1 MLQAINCFLFLHFS
15 SKLMNFHSLTI
26 NQVTK
31 ITPSAVEIVLDIP
44 QSLND
49 RFNYTSGQYITLKA
63 TIDGNDVRRA
73 YSISSIPADGKLSV
87 VVKAVEKGVF
97 SNYAL
102 TLRAGNEIEVAEPQ
116 GLFIHEQS
124 SENKDYLAVAAGSGI
139 TPIISIIK
147 SVLSNETASKFA
159 LIYGNQSVSQTIYYE
174 QLNDLKDKY
183 GDRFILKYCFS
194 REERDE
200 ALFGRVNK
208 GNLNFFIKQDAKEL
222 NFKKAYLCGPE
233 EMIQMVTD
241 NLVEKEILSKE
252 DILFE
257 LFKTAD
263 NEIEITEDS
272 HLSEIT
278 VILDDE
284 KHHFTMK
291 RDEKM
296 LDVMLRNE
304 IDAPYSCQGGI
315 CSSCI
320 CLIEEGEAK
329 MAKNAIL
336 TDSEVSDGFTLA
348 CQAYPKSAKV
358 VVNFD
363 EA

>member
-1 MLQAINCFLFLHFS
+1 MDFY
-15 SKLMNFHSLTI
+15 SLTI
-26 NQVTK
+26 HQVTK
-31 ITPSAVEIVLDIP
+31 ITPLAVEIVLDIP
-44 QSLND
+44 PSLED
-49 RFNYTSGQYITLKA
+49 QFRYVSGQYLTLKA
-63 TIDGNDVRRA
+63 NIDGSDVRRA
-73 YSISSIPADGKLSV
+73 YSLSSSPDEKRLSV

-102 TLRAGNEIEVAEPQ
+102 TLRAGNKLEVAAPQ
-116 GLFIHEQS
+116 GLFVHEI
-124 SENKDYLAVAAGSGI
+124 NKEPKTYLGVAAGSGI

-147 SVLSNETASKFA
+147 TALSQEADSKFA

-174 QLNDLKDKY
+174 QLNDLKDVY

-200 ALFGRVNK
+200 ALFGRVSK
-208 GNLNFFIKQDAKEL
+208 ANLNFFLKQDAAGL
-222 NFKKAYLCGPE
+222 NFDKAYLCGPE
-233 EMIQMVTD
+233 EMIHMAKD
-241 NLVEKEILSKE
+241 NLIDKNILSQE

-257 LFKTAD
+257 LFTTTD
-263 NEIEITEDS
+263 SEVEITEDS

-284 KHHFTMK
+284 KHQFTMK
-291 RDEKM
+291 RDENM

-320 CLIEEGEAK
+320 CLIEEGTAQ

-336 TDSEVSDGFTLA
+336 TDSEIEQGYTLA
-348 CQAYPKSAKV
+348 CQAYPKTAQV
-358 VVNFD
+358 TVNFD